1 MASQITRRS
10 YRRRRTV
17 ADIEKL
23 LSEREKQHGDY
34 KDVSRISQSL
44 KEVFRS
50 GPNWEKLPDM
60 QKESLELIASKIARI
75 LSGDSGVRDHWDDIG
90 GYAGLG
96 SRYGSS
102 PTNVSFDLRKAI
114 EKAS

>member
-1 MASQITRRS
+1 M
-10 YRRRRTV
+10 

-23 LSEREKQHGDY
+23 LNEKEKQHGDY

-50 GPNWEKLPDM
+50 GPNWSKLPDAH
-60 QKESLELIASKIARI
+60 KEALEMLAVKTARI
-75 LSGDSGVRDHWDDIG
+75 LTGDSGLRDHWDDIG

-96 SRYGSS
+96 ARYGAS
-102 PTNVSFDLRKAI
+102 PTNVSFDLRKAMGAPVSLPHVD
-114 EKAS
+114 KAS

>member
-1 MASQITRRS
+1 M
-10 YRRRRTV
+10 

-23 LSEREKQHGDY
+23 LNEREKQHGDY

-50 GPNWEKLPDM
+50 GPNWEKLPDAH
-60 QKESLELIASKIARI
+60 KESFEMIASKLARA
-75 LSGDSGVRDHWDDIG
+75 LSGDSGLRDHWDDIA

-96 SRYGSS
+96 ARYGVSNS
-102 PTNVSFDLRKAI
+102 NVSFDLRKAI
-114 EKAS
+114 GNPVTLPHVEKAS

>member
-1 MASQITRRS
+1 M
-10 YRRRRTV
+10 

-23 LSEREKQHGDY
+23 LNEREKQHGDY

-60 QKESLELIASKIARI
+60 QKESLEMAASKLARI
-75 LSGDSGVRDHWDDIG
+75 LSGDSGLRDHWDDLG

-96 SRYGSS
+96 ARYGAS
-102 PTNVSFDLRKAI
+102 TANVTFDLRSAI
-114 EKAS
+114 AARGTQPANEKAS

>member
-1 MASQITRRS
+1 M
-10 YRRRRTV
+10 

>member
-1 MASQITRRS
+1 M
-10 YRRRRTV
+10 

-23 LSEREKQHGDY
+23 LTEREKQHGDY

-102 PTNVSFDLRKAI
+102 PTNVSFDLRKAMGASATLPHVD
-114 EKAS
+114 KAS